1 VVLVMI
7 DGRRIP
13 LSWNTNGNLDL
24 IMADFTYVRWLRAL
38 KGIEEKTMAWDRTI
52 VYHTGELKEW
62 LDVLMKCF
70 SSEYQKF
77 CAYE

>member
-1 VVLVMI
+1 MALVMI
-7 DGRRIP
+7 EGSGIP
-13 LSWNTNGNLDL
+13 RPWKMNEKLDL
-24 IMADFTYVRWLRAL
+24 ITADFTYVRWLRAL

-52 VYHTGELKEW
+52 VYHTGELNEW